1 MRSLT
6 ARDLDRFLE
15 ALASRIP
22 IRAKVIITGG
32 MEARVLGGT
41 RPTAD
46 IDFGLVLR
54 PADERSYP
62 EFESVVRAVAEDLDV
77 VVQFS
82 SDIDRWSSIAI
93 PPSKFR
99 TLPYRRIGRLSAH
112 LLDPAC
118 WAVYKLAR
126 YRESDI
132 HDLVAVLKREQVAP
146 LRLAG
151 LCGASLRSSP
161 RSTAL
166 HSFRKQVEHFFRK
179 HGAAIWGNSFD
190 PDPGIARFHREAGI
204 TRS

>member
-6 ARDLDRFLE
+6 ARDLDRFLK
-15 ALASRIP
+15 ALAARIP
-22 IRAKVIITGG
+22 VRARIIVTRGI
-32 MEARVLGGT
+32 EARILGGT

-54 PADERSYP
+54 PADEHAYP
-62 EFESVVRAVAEDLDV
+62 ELEEVVRTVAEELSV

-93 PPSKFR
+93 PPRRFR
-99 TLPYRRIGRLSAH
+99 TRPYRRIGRLSVH
-112 LLDPAC
+112 LLDPVC

-132 HDLVAVLKREQVAP
+132 DDLVAVLKREKVAP
-146 LRLAG
+146 LRLAT
-151 LCGASLRSSP
+151 LCGAGLRSSP

-179 HGAAIWGNSFD
+179 HGPVVWGHRFD
-190 PDPGIARFHREAGI
+190 PDHAIGRFHRDAGI
-204 TRS
+204 TRN